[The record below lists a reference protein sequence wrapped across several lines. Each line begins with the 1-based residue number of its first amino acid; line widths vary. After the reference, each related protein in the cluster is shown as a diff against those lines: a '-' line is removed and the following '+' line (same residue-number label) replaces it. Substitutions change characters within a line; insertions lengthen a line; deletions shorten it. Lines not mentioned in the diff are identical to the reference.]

1 MWAKASVYVLALLDW
16 LKTVVPSVTSVGLL
30 IYNFMR
36 GQIANLRGQL
46 LREKTER
53 QYVENRQK
61 IDDANRDKSDSDVID
76 DAIRKGSDGT
86 K

>member
-1 MWAKASVYVLALLDW
+1 MDKIALYALKLLDW
-16 LKTVVPSVTSVGLL
+16 LKEVVPSVTSVGLL

-36 GQIANLRGQL
+36 GQIAKLKAQV

-53 QYVENRQK
+53 GYIENKQKVEDNNRG
-61 IDDANRDKSDSDVID
+61 KSDSDIID
-76 DAIRKGSDGT
+76 DAIRKGSDGP